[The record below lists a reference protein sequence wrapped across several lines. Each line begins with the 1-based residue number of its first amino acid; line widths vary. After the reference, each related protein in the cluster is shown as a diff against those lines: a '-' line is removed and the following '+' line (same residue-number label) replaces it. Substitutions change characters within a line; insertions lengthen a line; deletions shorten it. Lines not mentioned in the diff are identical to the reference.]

1 MQLRIVRSHRWFFA
15 LAIAVGGSCTDAPS
29 SVPATTA
36 VPLPEEAY
44 GVPPKVTR
52 GQIIRLSPDT
62 CLDAG
67 TFKISMMSDAAPS
80 EKVTTAE
87 GYTVIVRKGYGV
99 GEQVRADV
107 DEISIQIPAD
117 TPMGSA
123 SIDLNCYDVMG
134 RSLHEQLFK
143 TTIVR

>member
-1 MQLRIVRSHRWFFA
+1 VRCQHWLLA
-15 LAIAVGGSCTDAPS
+15 LAVAVGGSCTDAPS

-36 VPLPEEAY
+36 VPLPDAAY
-44 GVPPKVTR
+44 RVPREVTR
-52 GQIIRLSPDT
+52 GQIIRLPPDT

-67 TFKISMMSDAAPS
+67 TFKISMMSDAALF
-80 EKVTTAE
+80 EEVTTAE
-87 GYTVIVRKGYGV
+87 GYTVIVRNGYGV

-143 TTIVR
+143 TTVVR